1 MIARLIAFLTLF
13 VSTSSWLLADEA
25 VNVMTFN
32 IRYDNPGDGR
42 DNWRF
47 RSERVA
53 GMFADHSVSIAGLQ
67 EVLHHQLTELK
78 RRLPAFEA
86 VGVGRNDGK
95 RAGEFAPV
103 LYRRGEFELTRQQ
116 TIWLSETPLKAG
128 SKSWDS
134 SLPRIATLVWL
145 RQRQTGKKI
154 LVVNTHF
161 DHRGVVARQESATLI
176 GRHLKTVNTDSQ
188 AVMVMGDLNCLPDSK
203 PYKALEAAGYADALT
218 RTQQAHK
225 GPLSTWNG
233 FGERVEEGRRI
244 DFIFVSKG
252 VRVHSHQIDE
262 RMFMGRFPSDHCP
275 VITSV
280 MLP

>member
-1 MIARLIAFLTLF
+1 MTGRVLLLLPATLLLD
-13 VSTSSWLLADEA
+13 VSLLAEEA

-32 IRYDNPGDGR
+32 VRYDNPGDGPN
-42 DNWRF
+42 NWKF
-47 RSERVA
+47 RSARVA
-53 GMFADHSVSIAGLQ
+53 GMFADHSISLAGLQ

-78 RRLPAFEA
+78 RRLPGFEA

-95 RAGEFAPV
+95 RAGEYAPV
-103 LYRRGEFELTRQQ
+103 FYRRGEFELTRQQ
-116 TIWLSETPLKAG
+116 TIWLSETPAKIG

-145 RQRQTGKKI
+145 TQRQTGKKI

-161 DHRGVVARQESATLI
+161 DHRGVVARQQSAALI
-176 GRHLKTVNTDSQ
+176 GRHVTSENSDRR
-188 AVMVMGDLNCLPDSK
+188 AVIVMGDLNCLPDSK
-203 PYKALEAAGYADALT
+203 PYKALERAGLADALSIT
-218 RTQQAHK
+218 RQAHK
-225 GPLSTWNG
+225 GPLSSWNG
-233 FGERVEEGRRI
+233 FGMSVEQGRRI
-244 DFIFVSKG
+244 DFVFVSSR
-252 VRVHSHQIDE
+252 VRVHSHQIDD